1 MKIRIAAGAA
11 VLHAASTISVPTIVS
26 REGALLAFN
35 FGDCDEAEHLASLER
50 LDATLSDAILNEDNE
65 ALIAG
70 LTDLKRTLPEVER
83 EVRGHFQVRDATT
96 TEPTVTDTGSQPTS
110 TGDAAISIAPQ
121 QSSEAVMT
129 EEIDIEPSQQA
140 PAEPRR
146 RRHQR

>member
-96 TEPTVTDTGSQPTS
+96 SEPTVTDTGSQPTS

-121 QSSEAVMT
+121 QSSDAVQN
-129 EEIDIEPSQQA
+129 EEIVDEPSQQ
-140 PAEPRR
+140 PEPQQQPRR
-146 RRHQR
+146 RRG